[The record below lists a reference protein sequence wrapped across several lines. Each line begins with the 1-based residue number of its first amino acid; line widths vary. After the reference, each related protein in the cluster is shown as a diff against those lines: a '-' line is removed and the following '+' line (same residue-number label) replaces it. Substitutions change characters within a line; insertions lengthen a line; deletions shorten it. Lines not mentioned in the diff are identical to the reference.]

1 MPSLKIR
8 GRLIAAFVVT
18 LVFFVSIVA
27 VTLLRVDGMRDMND
41 QIAERRLPVMVDA
54 LQIEAGINGSQ
65 LALRGWMMT
74 GQDIYKAARKSAWID
89 ISEAVEDL
97 DKRPFQN
104 AKSNEEWKKT
114 RSVIFQL
121 RDVQTKVEG
130 MGRLGPDGEEAQ
142 DILFAEAQPRI
153 DEVLEM
159 MAGKI
164 SADGTRD
171 GGLSDARIK
180 SMKESIEQSGHD
192 IGQLFVIDLI
202 LLAAGILVAG
212 GAVIY
217 LGGSIVSPVNGMTAA
232 MNLLAKGDKTVEIPA
247 TGRKDEVGEMA
258 RAVLIFKENMIR
270 ADQLTADQLK
280 EHEARSKRADLVAN
294 LTKTF
299 DSQVGEVLGAV
310 TSASSQLQSTAGSM
324 SATAEETSKQAIA
337 VSSASEQASANVQTV
352 ASAAEELSSSIAEI
366 SRQVTQSSEI
376 ASRAVGEADRAN
388 QMVQGLVSASQK
400 IGAVVALITDIA
412 NQTNLLALNATIE
425 AARAGEAGKGFA
437 VVAAEVKNLA
447 NQTARATEEIGG
459 QIAGIQTATHEA
471 VQTIESIGK
480 IIVNIHEIAAS
491 VAAAVN
497 EQGAATQEIARNVEQ
512 AAVVTQD
519 VTSNISH
526 VNKAAND
533 TGAAATQV
541 LGAARDLSRQ
551 SEGLKAIVQ
560 SFLGQMR
567 AA

>member
-18 LVFFVSIVA
+18 LIFFVSVIA
-27 VTLLRVDGMRDMND
+27 VTLLRVNDLRDMND
-41 QIAERRLPVMVDA
+41 QIAQRRLPVMVDA
-54 LQIEAGINGSQ
+54 LQIQAGINASQ

-74 GQDIYKAARKSAWID
+74 GLEEHKTARKAAWI
-89 ISEAVEDL
+89 ETMQAVDDL
-97 DKRPFQN
+97 DKRPFTNEQSN
-104 AKSNEEWKKT
+104 ADWKKT
-114 RSVIFQL
+114 RAAIAQL

-130 MGRLGPDGEEAQ
+130 MGRLGDEGEEAQ
-142 DILFAEAQPRI
+142 SILFTEAQPRI
-153 DEVLEM
+153 NEVLDM

-164 SADGTRD
+164 GADGTRA
-171 GGLSDARIK
+171 GGLSDARIL
-180 SMKESIEQSGHD
+180 SMNESIDQSGRS
-192 IGQLFVIDLI
+192 ISQLFLIDSI
-202 LLAAGILVAG
+202 LLGIGILVAV
-212 GAVIY
+212 GAVLY
-217 LGGSIVSPVNGMTAA
+217 LGGSIARPVNGMTFA
-232 MNLLAKGDKTVEIPA
+232 MNLLAKGDKTVDIPA
-247 TGRKDEVGEMA
+247 TSRKDEVGEMA
-258 RAVLIFKENMIR
+258 RAVLVFKENMIR
-270 ADQLTADQLK
+270 AEQLTAEQMK
-280 EHEARSKRADLVAN
+280 EHEARSKRAEIVSD
-294 LTKTF
+294 LTKSF
-299 DSQVGEVLGAV
+299 DTQVGEVLTAV

-324 SATAEETSKQAIA
+324 SATAEETSKQAVA
-337 VSSASEQASANVQTV
+337 VSSASEQAAANVQTV
-352 ASAAEELSSSIAEI
+352 ASAAEELSSSISEI

-376 ASRAVGEADRAN
+376 ASRAVSEADRAN
-388 QMVQGLVSASQK
+388 HMVQGLVSASQK
-400 IGAVVALITDIA
+400 IGDVVALITDIA

-480 IIVNIHEIAAS
+480 TIVNIHEIAAS

-497 EQGAATQEIARNVEQ
+497 QQGAATQEIARNVEQ

-533 TGAAATQV
+533 TGAAASQV

-551 SEGLKAIVQ
+551 SDDLKAIVQ
-560 SFLGQMR
+560 GFLGQMR
-567 AA
+567 SA

>member
-18 LVFFVSIVA
+18 LVFFASVVA
-27 VTLLRVDGMRDMND
+27 VTLLRVSDLRDMNE

-54 LQIEAGINGSQ
+54 LQIEAGIDASQ
-65 LALRGWMMT
+65 LALRAWMMT
-74 GQDIYKAARKSAWID
+74 GQEMYKAQRKAAWID
-89 ISEAVEDL
+89 IGDAVDDL

-104 AKSNEEWKKT
+104 QQSNDEWKKT
-114 RSVIFQL
+114 RASIFKL
-121 RDVQTKVEG
+121 RDVQAKIEG
-130 MGRLGPDGEEAQ
+130 MGRLGTEGEEAQ
-142 DILFAEAQPRI
+142 DLLFTDAAPLI
-153 DEVLEM
+153 DAVMEM
-159 MAGKI
+159 MAGKVV
-164 SADGTRD
+164 ANGTRE

-180 SMKESIEQSGHD
+180 SMNDSIEQSGKD
-192 IGQLFVIDLI
+192 IGTLFMIDSV
-202 LLAAGILVAG
+202 LLGIGVLVAI
-212 GAVIY
+212 GAVLY
-217 LGGSIVSPVNGMTAA
+217 LAGSIARPVKGMTSA
-232 MNLLAKGDKTVEIPA
+232 MNLLAKGDKRVEIPA
-247 TGRKDEVGEMA
+247 TERKDEVGEMA
-258 RAVLIFKENMIR
+258 RAVLVFKENMIR
-270 ADQLTADQLK
+270 AEELTATQIK
-280 EHEARSKRADLVAN
+280 EHEERSQRAEAVAS

-299 DSQVGEVLGAV
+299 DNQVGAVLGAV

-324 SATAEETSKQAIA
+324 SATAEETSKQAVA
-337 VSSASEQASANVQTV
+337 VSSASEQAAANVQTV

-376 ASRAVGEADRAN
+376 ASRAVSEADRAN
-388 QMVQGLVSASQK
+388 HMVQGLVSASQK
-400 IGAVVALITDIA
+400 IGEVVSLINDIA
-412 NQTNLLALNATIE
+412 AQTNLLALNATIE

-459 QIAGIQTATHEA
+459 QISGIQTATHEA

-480 IIVNIHEIAAS
+480 TIVNIHEIAAS

-497 EQGAATQEIARNVEQ
+497 QQGAATQEIARNVEQ

-519 VTSNISH
+519 VTSNISP

-541 LGAARDLSRQ
+541 LGAAQDLSRQ
-551 SEGLKAIVQ
+551 SEDLKTIVQ
-560 SFLGQMR
+560 TFLGQMR